1 MSWGKKVPI
10 GASTDT
16 SFTSN
21 FDLFDAVLQL
31 VEAVNMK
38 RVDMSTSSAIGEV
51 AGIFQGRKYIKVDVA
66 DCFELRGRHCVF
78 GFRCFW
84 LRKLFDL

>member
-51 AGIFQGRKYIKVDVA
+51 AGIFQGRKYISLDVT
-66 DCFELRGRHCVF
+66 DCFQLGARHLLKRSKSLVH
-78 GFRCFW
+78 GVHTVR
-84 LRKLFDL
+84 

>member
-1 MSWGKKVPI
+1 MGLSVS
-10 GASTDT
+10 ASSDS
-16 SFTSN
+16 SFASN

-31 VEAVNMK
+31 FEAVNMK

-66 DCFELRGRHCVF
+66 DCFELRVRHSNLSTRDVAAKPYWT
-78 GFRCFW
+78 RA
-84 LRKLFDL
+84 

>member
-31 VEAVNMK
+31 LEAVNMK

-51 AGIFQGRKYIKVDVA
+51 AGIFQGRNTSRWTSQIA
-66 DCFELRGRHCVF
+66 SSCVSGIVVVSLDAF
-78 GFRCFW
+78 G
-84 LRKLFDL
+84 

>member
-31 VEAVNMK
+31 FEAVNMK

-51 AGIFQGRKYIKVDVA
+51 ACIFQVGLIHEKNSLKRA
-66 DCFELRGRHCVF
+66 FLRQKRGQ
-78 GFRCFW
+78 
-84 LRKLFDL
+84 LKLV

>member
-16 SFTSN
+16 SLTSN

-31 VEAVNMK
+31 LEAVNMK

-66 DCFELRGRHCVF
+66 DCFELRVRHCVF